1 MKKIVGLL
9 MTAACLLALASCG
22 GGGGGGGSAQIAL
35 DTPATV
41 GVLITDAPIGRWD
54 EAIATITSVRLI
66 GDNGQVTLFS
76 GSQPLDLLKLGD
88 FSELFAVSDNVPPGR
103 YSKIRLQLSEL
114 VLNDID
120 PVTGNVLE
128 SVQPQLVGNGKIDL
142 NPQGSFMVG
151 PGDIIIV
158 ELDFDM
164 AKSLKITET
173 GNNNRIILRPVV
185 FVNIRTDRPDGR
197 LARVHGEI
205 SRIDP
210 VSGKFELCQ
219 TDFASRWDGDSSN
232 ALPDFG
238 DRHCLTVST
247 DTSTGMFAENGL
259 PETFADLAIGEH
271 ATVIGR
277 LQPRQDDGHPPSA
290 TDHSFVLDAYV
301 IEEGPLG
308 TYSRIR
314 GITASG
320 TDVSN
325 RFALDIASGQGFGSG
340 TQLPVQ
346 IYDSSRIFNRAG
358 LELGPTDIVTDQ
370 NALVDSILIVGQDD
384 YIRSP
389 LIILNEGAP
398 VGDATIEGDIVST
411 NTAEQTL
418 RVNDGTMDRC
428 VDAEAARIFLVSD
441 DDGFSSIRG
450 QLSDLRPGQRVAIFG
465 TEQTDG
471 CLAAETILAEI

>member
-1 MKKIVGLL
+1 MKNIAASVV
-9 MTAACLLALASCG
+9 TAACLLALAAC
-22 GGGGGGGSAQIAL
+22 GGGGGGSARIAL

-41 GVLITDAPIGRWD
+41 GVLITDAPVGRWD
-54 EAIATITSVRLI
+54 EAIATVTSVRLI

-76 GSQPLDLLKLGD
+76 GSQTLDLLKLGD
-88 FSELFAVSDNVPPGR
+88 FSELFAVSDNVLPGR
-103 YSKIRLQLSEL
+103 YSKIRLQLSDL

-128 SVQPQLVGNGKIDL
+128 SIQPQLVGNGKIDL
-142 NPQGSFMVG
+142 NPQGSFVVG

-173 GNNNRIILRPVV
+173 GNNRIILRPVV
-185 FVNIRTDRPDGR
+185 FLNIRTDRPDGR

-232 ALPDFG
+232 ALPG
-238 DRHCLTVST
+238 SGERRCLTAST
-247 DTSTGMFAENGL
+247 DISTGIFAENGL
-259 PETFADLAIGEH
+259 PETFADLVIGEQV
-271 ATVIGR
+271 TVIGR

-301 IEEGPLG
+301 IEEGALG

-320 TDVSN
+320 TDGSN

-358 LELGPTDIVTDQ
+358 LELSPADIVADR
-370 NALVDSILIVGQDD
+370 NAVVDSILIVGQDD

-398 VGDATIEGDIVST
+398 VGEATIEGDIIST
-411 NTAEQTL
+411 NTAGQTL
-418 RVNDGTMDRC
+418 RINDGTMDRC
-428 VDAEAARIFLVSD
+428 VNAEAAGIFLVSD
-441 DDGFSSIRG
+441 DDGFSSTRG

>member
-1 MKKIVGLL
+1 MKNIAASVV
-9 MTAACLLALASCG
+9 TAACLLALAAC
-22 GGGGGGGSAQIAL
+22 GGGGGGSARIAL

-41 GVLITDAPIGRWD
+41 GVLITDAPVGRWD
-54 EAIATITSVRLI
+54 EAIATVTSVRLI

-76 GSQPLDLLKLGD
+76 GSQTLDLLKLGD

-103 YSKIRLQLSEL
+103 YSKIRLQLSDL

-128 SVQPQLVGNGKIDL
+128 SIQPQLVGNGKIDL
-142 NPQGSFMVG
+142 NPQGSFVVG

-173 GNNNRIILRPVV
+173 GNNRIILRPVV

-219 TDFASRWDGDSSN
+219 TDFASRWDGDGSN
-232 ALPDFG
+232 ALPG
-238 DRHCLTVST
+238 SGERRCLTAST
-247 DTSTGMFAENGL
+247 DISTGIFAENGL
-259 PETFADLAIGEH
+259 PETFADLAPGEQ

-301 IEEGPLG
+301 IEEGALG

-320 TDVSN
+320 TDGSN

-358 LELGPTDIVTDQ
+358 LELSPADIVADR
-370 NALVDSILIVGQDD
+370 NAVVDSILIVGQDD

-398 VGDATIEGDIVST
+398 VGEATIEGDIIST
-411 NTAEQTL
+411 NTAGQTL
-418 RVNDGTMDRC
+418 RINDGTMDRC
-428 VDAEAARIFLVSD
+428 VNAEAAGIFLVSD
-441 DDGFSSIRG
+441 DDGFSSTRG

>member
-1 MKKIVGLL
+1 MKNIARSL

-22 GGGGGGGSAQIAL
+22 GGGGGGGGSAKIAL

-41 GVLITDAPIGRWD
+41 GVLLTDAPVGRWD
-54 EAIATITSVRLI
+54 EAIATITSVSLI

-76 GSQPLDLLKLGD
+76 GSQTIDLLKLGD

-103 YSKIRLQLSEL
+103 YSKIRLQLSDL

-120 PVTGNVLE
+120 PVTGEVE
-128 SVQPQLVGNGKIDL
+128 SVQPKLVGNGKIDL
-142 NPQGSFMVG
+142 NPQGSFMIG
-151 PGDIIIV
+151 PGDVIFV

-173 GNNNRIILRPVV
+173 GNGKIILRPVV

-205 SRIDP
+205 NRIDP
-210 VSGKFELCQ
+210 AGAGFELCQ

-232 ALPDFG
+232 ELPDFD

-247 DTSTGMFAENGL
+247 DTSTGIFATNGL
-259 PETFADLAIGEH
+259 PETFADLAVGEQ

-277 LQPRQDDGHPPSA
+277 LQPRQEVAPWSD

-301 IEEGPLG
+301 IEEGSLG

-320 TDVSN
+320 VDGSN
-325 RFALDIASGQGFGSG
+325 RFALDIASGQGFGAD

-346 IYDSSRIFNRAG
+346 IYDSSRIFTRAG
-358 LELGPTDIVTDQ
+358 LELSPADIVAGRD
-370 NALVDSILIVGQDD
+370 ALIDSILIVGQDD
-384 YIRSP
+384 YIRAP
-389 LIILNEGAP
+389 LIIFDEVVPAGE
-398 VGDATIEGDIVST
+398 ATIEGDIVST
-411 NTAEQTL
+411 NTTEQTL

-428 VDAEAARIFLVSD
+428 INAEAAAIFLVSD
-441 DDGFSSIRG
+441 ADGFSSTRG
-450 QLSDLRPGQRVAIFG
+450 QLSDLRAGQSVAIFG

-471 CLAAETILAEI
+471 CLAAETILAET